1 MKRFRAVLAIFS
13 ALLCLFVIFSTAKVR
28 GEEAVEL
35 PIVMYHHLS
44 RQQNRCNAYVLP
56 VSQFEKDIQYLSEQ
70 GYQSV
75 TVSDL
80 LAWQEGESLPEKP
93 VMITFDDGFESTL
106 AYAAP
111 ILEKYGMR
119 GVVSIIGSVVQT
131 YTDAPDHNLAY
142 SYLNWEEVE
151 KIAQSGP
158 FEVQCHTWDL
168 HGLSG
173 RTGCNQRKGEDE
185 ASYKAMLRRDLMK
198 FQETYAVHT
207 GQKTTAL
214 ALPYGAGNENTR
226 SVAKELG
233 FRAVFTC
240 EERVNRLTGKE
251 DELLR
256 LGRFN
261 RPTGESSAA
270 FFGKK
275 FQGAV

>member
-1 MKRFRAVLAIFS
+1 M
-13 ALLCLFVIFSTAKVR
+13 
-28 GEEAVEL
+28 
-35 PIVMYHHLS
+35 
-44 RQQNRCNAYVLP
+44 
-56 VSQFEKDIQYLSEQ
+56 
-70 GYQSV
+70 
-75 TVSDL
+75 
-80 LAWQEGESLPEKP
+80 
-93 VMITFDDGFESTL
+93 
-106 AYAAP
+106 
-111 ILEKYGMR
+111 
-119 GVVSIIGSVVQT
+119 
-131 YTDAPDHNLAY
+131 
-142 SYLNWEEVE
+142 E

-168 HGLSG
+168 HSLSG
-173 RTGCNQRKGEDE
+173 RTGCHQRKGEDD

-198 FQETYAVHT
+198 IQETYAAHT

-261 RPTGESSAA
+261 RPTGEDSAV
-270 FFGKK
+270 FFKK
-275 FQGAV
+275 RFQGAA